1 MRKFLLGLAALT
13 AMANGIAL
21 AGVYFLGPKADIA
34 AVEVAERQSVH
45 NHVSGVHVIGNY
57 ALVLEWSGTT
67 FDPAH
72 NGYSAFKR
80 VSAERWM
87 TLYAHHQGPPGYQ
100 CPELVR
106 HGVPGSIAHQLCTGW
121 GDVGS

>member
-1 MRKFLLGLAALT
+1 MRKFLLALIALT
-13 AMANGIAL
+13 AMANGVVL
-21 AGVYFLGPKADIA
+21 AGVYFLGSKADIA
-34 AVEVAERQSVH
+34 AVEVAEKQFVH

-80 VSAERWM
+80 ISAERWV
-87 TLYAHHQGPPGYQ
+87 TIFAHYQGDN
-100 CPELVR
+100 CAELVR
-106 HGVPGSIAHQLCTGW
+106 KGVPASTAHQLCTGW